1 MTNVRR
7 KLQLTRA
14 VYPFRI
20 NFSNNPEKTISKAIL
35 TLLEKY
41 IGKKSTLVILSDVL
55 SEIKWSKQSKSETP
69 EMLSNENIH
78 KDRGSW

>member
-55 SEIKWSKQSKSETP
+55 SGDKMVETIQIR
-69 EMLSNENIH
+69 NAGDAIQ
-78 KDRGSW
+78 